1 MVYVIHKCMTF
12 LDSSDPIAAYLVA
25 MYLEKQKVCTYF
37 LKGKCRFGN
46 KCHFS
51 HIIVRSFLLRHT

>member
-1 MVYVIHKCMTF
+1 
-12 LDSSDPIAAYLVA
+12 

-51 HIIVRSFLLRHT
+51 HMIVRSFLLRHT